1 MIEMIDK
8 DERKPTLF
16 YFEEALNAWVPAP
29 EKVENIIDA
38 RDHFSDDGEV
48 ITIEFKRIDI
58 SEREIQE
65 LPEG

>member
-1 MIEMIDK
+1 MIDE

-16 YFEEALNAWVPAP
+16 YYEDALDAWVPAP
-29 EKVENIIDA
+29 EKVENMIDA

-48 ITIEFKRIDI
+48 ITIQFKRIDI